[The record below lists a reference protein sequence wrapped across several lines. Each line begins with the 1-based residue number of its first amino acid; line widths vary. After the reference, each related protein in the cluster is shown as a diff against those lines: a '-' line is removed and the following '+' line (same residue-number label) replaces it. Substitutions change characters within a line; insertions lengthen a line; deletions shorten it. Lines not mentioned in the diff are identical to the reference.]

1 MINLDVRITGDDA
14 EAFLDALS
22 RAVTPAVAR
31 AVLRAAQAASGE
43 LSLASM
49 EALTKRPTGSLAR
62 SFDVEVTGKGGQISA
77 GAFSR
82 LPYAAIQDSGGTIRA
97 KRRKYLAIPLDGI
110 PRGMGPRQYPTPLE
124 FRPSRKGGGVLVDAS
139 GKARYALKRQV
150 RIRGTGY
157 VRTAL
162 DRLEAQMGDI
172 ADGELITATAVA
184 TGKAR
189 RGTP

>member
-1 MINLDVRITGDDA
+1 MINLDVRIVGDDA
-14 EAFLDALS
+14 EAFLSALS
-22 RAVTPAVAR
+22 KAVTPAVAR

-62 SFDVEVTGKGGQISA
+62 SFDVEVLSKGDTISA

-82 LPYAAIQDSGGTIRA
+82 LPYASIQDAGGTIRA

-124 FRPSRKGGGVLVDAS
+124 FRPSRKGGGVLVDS
-139 GKARYALKRQV
+139 TGKPRYALKRQV

>member
-1 MINLDVRITGDDA
+1 VIDIRITGDDA
-14 EAFLDALS
+14 ERFLRALE
-22 RAVTPAVAR
+22 VEITPALAR
-31 AVLRAAQAASGE
+31 AVLRSAQDAAGE
-43 LSLASM
+43 LALASM

-62 SFDVEVTGKGGQISA
+62 SFEVEMVSGSGGLSA

-82 LPYAAIQDSGGTIRA
+82 LPYAAIHDSGGTIRA

-124 FRPSRKGGGVLVDAS
+124 FRPSRSGNGGVLVDAS
-139 GKARYALKRQV
+139 GKPRYALKRSV
-150 RIRGTGY
+150 RMRATGY
-157 VRTAL
+157 VGVAL
-162 DRLEAQMGDI
+162 KRLEGTLQET

-189 RGTP
+189 RG